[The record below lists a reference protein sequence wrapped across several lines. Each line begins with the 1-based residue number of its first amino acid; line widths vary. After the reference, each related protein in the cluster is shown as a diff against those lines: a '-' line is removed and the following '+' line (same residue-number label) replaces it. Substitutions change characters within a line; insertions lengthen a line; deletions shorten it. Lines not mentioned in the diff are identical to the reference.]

1 MNLSRPHVT
10 QFVPSGSRARDGW
23 WALLCIAPA
32 LLVLGIFNL
41 YPILYSGYLSLLK
54 WDGFGAE
61 KQFIGLG
68 NYVTL
73 LQSPAFW
80 NSIRVTLF
88 YMLGVTILGIA
99 AGLAIA
105 LVLEKGMRALPFYR
119 ALFFMPVIT
128 STVAAAVVW
137 EYLFDPTSGYV
148 NISLRALHL
157 IPPNWLSDPV
167 WALPAIILV
176 GAWKRVGF
184 NMVLYLAG
192 LANIPNHLYEAASV
206 DGATG
211 WSRFRFITLPLL
223 TPVTLL
229 LVIMSIIDS
238 FLVFDQVFVMTNGG
252 PLSSTDVIGF
262 FLYVQAFRYG
272 NVGFASA
279 IAWVM
284 FALIFAITVLQWRF
298 FGEVGSERI

>member
-1 MNLSRPHVT
+1 
-10 QFVPSGSRARDGW
+10 
-23 WALLCIAPA
+23 
-32 LLVLGIFNL
+32 
-41 YPILYSGYLSLLK
+41 
-54 WDGFGAE
+54 
-61 KQFIGLG
+61 GLG
-68 NYVTL
+68 NYKAL

-88 YMLGVTILGIA
+88 YMIGVTMLGIA
-99 AGLAIA
+99 AGLVIA

-148 NISLRALHL
+148 NISLRALHI
-157 IPPNWLSDPV
+157 IPPNWLSDPF

-176 GAWKRVGF
+176 GAWKRLGF

-223 TPVTLL
+223 TPITLL

-252 PLSSTDVIGF
+252 PLSST
-262 FLYVQAFRYG
+262 
-272 NVGFASA
+272 
-279 IAWVM
+279 
-284 FALIFAITVLQWRF
+284 
-298 FGEVGSERI
+298 